1 VEVNNTDSEVAMQNA
16 QVNQPHPEQQK
27 VESPIQKGKPAKK
40 RKRKRHIGITLLRLV
55 IALIVIAVG
64 IYLILYIVAYA
75 ARYESI
81 GAMLEHMNIELSLM
95 WQRIRN

>member
-1 VEVNNTDSEVAMQNA
+1 VEDKNVDSEAVVQDTQA
-16 QVNQPHPEQQK
+16 NQTHLEQQK
-27 VESPIQKGKPAKK
+27 VENPVHKGKPAKK

-55 IALIVIAVG
+55 IALVVIAVG